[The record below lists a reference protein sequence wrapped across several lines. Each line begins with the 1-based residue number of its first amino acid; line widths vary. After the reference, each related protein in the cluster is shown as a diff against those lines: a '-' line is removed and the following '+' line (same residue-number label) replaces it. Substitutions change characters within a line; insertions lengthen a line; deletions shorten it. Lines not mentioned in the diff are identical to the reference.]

1 MFRNCM
7 DVNKLEIILQ
17 HLLMFFS
24 LTSCDDV
31 QQQTPC
37 LCFDHRHTLHEA
49 KRPITA
55 MHVSHYK

>member
-1 MFRNCM
+1 M